1 MIIDDIKPQ
10 EVQAIEVEAPH
21 VATDLQLTAEVRA
34 AVPLTQVVV
43 SGNNSATQEEQHYST
58 NADSSSC

>member
-1 MIIDDIKPQ
+1 M
-10 EVQAIEVEAPH
+10 EAPH

-34 AVPLTQVVV
+34 AVPLTQAVV
-43 SGNNSATQEEQHYST
+43 SGNNSATQEEQHYRT